1 MKEAFPVGAV
11 PDIIVN
17 ASSLIRSSSQDQR
30 MVPAYTYMNEA
41 NSHSEEDRVHY
52 MERILHYHLPHLPL
66 DVASLRTA
74 ADQLQSQ
81 RHRGSSG
88 SVDVEDL
95 DDLTIDDEEFVIKP
109 MPDDTTQYSGEF
121 SYLNFS
127 MKIRRKIDEWI
138 KAAAPEVFLSYLFL
152 LPSV

>member
-1 MKEAFPVGAV
+1 M
-11 PDIIVN
+11 
-17 ASSLIRSSSQDQR
+17 Q
-30 MVPAYTYMNEA
+30 MNEA

-52 MERILHYHLPHLPL
+52 MERILHYHLPHISL

-81 RHRGSSG
+81 QHRGSLG
-88 SVDVEDL
+88 SVDAEDL
-95 DDLTIDDEEFVIKP
+95 EDLTIDDEEEFVIKP

-138 KAAAPEVFLSYLFL
+138 KAAAPEVLFLCSFLSAELC
-152 LPSV
+152 